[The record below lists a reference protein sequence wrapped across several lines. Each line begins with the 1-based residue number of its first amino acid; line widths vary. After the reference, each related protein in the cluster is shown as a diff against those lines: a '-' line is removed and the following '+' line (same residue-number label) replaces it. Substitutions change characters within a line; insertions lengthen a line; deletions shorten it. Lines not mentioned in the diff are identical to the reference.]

1 MNPIA
6 DLEIGL
12 YPWDPQEGEYRVDL
26 RFSPPDSEAE
36 VRREDNIRIT
46 LKLDQLRALTHDPE
60 RYGVYLGQCVFGNPK
75 IHEMFSNARISADL
89 QRIPLHLRLVIGHDA
104 PELHVVRWETL
115 RHPSDGTLA
124 LTGEQVLFSRYLSSQ
139 DWQRV
144 GLRLKSMLHALVV
157 IANPSDIASYSR
169 SGRPLPGMNVD
180 QELARAKAGLGDIRV
195 TALASAGAATL
206 TRLMQELRAT
216 SYDILYLVCQGAL
229 VEQTPQIW
237 LENEQGGSMRV
248 PGAELAT
255 RLSELATRPQL
266 VVLASC
272 ESAGSG
278 EPSTDDEGALAA
290 LGPRL
295 AAAGIPAVLAMQG
308 NVQIKTVERFM
319 PTFFQELEQHG
330 QIDRAVAIARGE
342 VRDLPDYWAPV
353 LYMRLRSGRIWY
365 VPGQSKGDGPFQQ
378 WDALIMNMRS
388 RRCTPILGSGLT
400 ERYFGSMRDIA
411 HRWAEK
417 HAFPMA
423 PHDQDEL
430 PRVAQ
435 YLMVHQRR
443 NFLHTMLA
451 QTLSEELFRRFD
463 QSLAPDDKGRPIQ
476 ELVKQVGASARRE
489 DPNEPHRILAS
500 FPCAIYITTNID
512 DMLADALIEAGKH
525 PQVMLYPWNEK
536 MKDLTREQLQCQPD
550 EDHPLIFHLFGHI
563 SEPASLAL
571 TEDDYFDYLLS
582 LTRRNRKEV
591 YPHRVRRALA
601 DSGQL
606 FLGFHPEDWIFRVLL
621 RSIRQEGGG
630 LLEAYAHVA
639 VQIDPE
645 SGRILVPERA
655 RRFLEA
661 YFQDADISVYW
672 GSTESFLKKL
682 NEYWDA
688 EPDKNPPPR
697 L

>member
-12 YPWDPQEGEYRVDL
+12 YLWDPQEGVYRVDL

-46 LKLDQLRALTHDPE
+46 LKLDQLRALTHDSE
-60 RYGVYLGQCVFGNPK
+60 SYGIYLGQSVFGNPK
-75 IHEMFSNARISADL
+75 IQEMFSNARISADTK
-89 QRIPLHLRLVIGHDA
+89 RIPLHLRLVIGHDVQ
-104 PELHVVRWETL
+104 ELHGVRWETI
-115 RHPSDGTLA
+115 RHPSDGTLV

-139 DWQRV
+139 DWQHV
-144 GLRLKSMLHALVV
+144 GLRLKGELHALVV
-157 IANPSDIASYSR
+157 IANPGDITSYTR
-169 SGRPLPGMNVD
+169 GGHPLAAIDVQG
-180 QELARAKAGLGDIRV
+180 ELARAKAGLGTIRV
-195 TALASAGAATL
+195 TALASAGTATL
-206 TRLMQELRAT
+206 TRLVQELRSAT
-216 SYDILYLVCQGAL
+216 YDILYLVCHGAV

-237 LENEQGGSMRV
+237 LEDDQGSSVRI
-248 PGAELAT
+248 PGAELAA
-255 RLSELATRPQL
+255 RLSELASRPQL

-272 ESAGSG
+272 QSAGAG
-278 EPSTDDEGALAA
+278 EASSDDEGALAA

-308 NVQIKTVERFM
+308 NVQMKTVEHFM
-319 PTFFQELEQHG
+319 PTFFRELEQHG

-342 VRDLPDYWAPV
+342 VRDHPDYWAPV

-388 RRCTPILGSGLT
+388 RHCTPILGSGLT

-411 HRWAEK
+411 HHWAEK

-435 YLMVHQRR
+435 YLMVQQRR
-443 NFLHTMLA
+443 NFLHTKLA

-463 QSLAPDDKGRPIQ
+463 QRLAPADRGIALQ
-476 ELVKQVGASARRE
+476 ALLKQVGTRIRQE
-489 DPNEPHRILAS
+489 DPEEPHRILAN
-500 FPCAIYITTNID
+500 FPFSIYITTNID
-512 DMLADALIEAGKH
+512 NMLADALIEIGKH

-536 MKDLTREQLQCQPD
+536 MKDLTREQLQYQPD
-550 EDHPLIFHLFGHI
+550 EFHPLVFHLFGHM
-563 SEPASLAL
+563 SEPVSLAL

-621 RSIRQEGGG
+621 RSIRQEGGS

-672 GSTESFLKKL
+672 GSAESFLKKL
-682 NEYWDA
+682 NENWAA
-688 EPDKNPPPR
+688 EPDKNPPP
-697 L
+697 LL